1 MRGIARVTCELAH
14 RAGARQLLIKLSD
27 ARSCYCLRRGVCD
40 LKQFLRARRH
50 HTNMGIPLKYILVGF
65 LVAILVFLAYLASY
79 RTSVVPIQILPT
91 AEFGG
96 VSLII
101 EYATTTEAR
110 ERGLSGRETVAQ
122 NQAML
127 FVFPRD
133 GYYGFWMK
141 DTLVPLD
148 IFWLDSQ
155 GQVVSIKENV
165 QPASYP
171 DVFYPSAPARY
182 VLETISGFAREHLVA
197 TGTSLL
203 LKSFPIV
210 SK

>member
-1 MRGIARVTCELAH
+1 M
-14 RAGARQLLIKLSD
+14 
-27 ARSCYCLRRGVCD
+27 GV
-40 LKQFLRARRH
+40 
-50 HTNMGIPLKYILVGF
+50 IVIVGCVV
-65 LVAILVFLAYLASY
+65 LY
-79 RTSVVPIQILPT
+79 RTLIVPMYTPPST

-96 VSLII
+96 VSLRI

-110 ERGLSGRETVAQ
+110 ERGLAGRGSIAPD
-122 NQAML
+122 QAML

-155 GQVVSIKENV
+155 GQTVSIQENV
-165 QPASYP
+165 SPSSYP
-171 DVFYPSAPARY
+171 NVFYPSVPARY

-197 TGTSLL
+197 TGTPLL
-203 LKSFPIV
+203 LKSLPTV